1 MIFQSYALWPHMTVA
16 ENVAYGLK
24 LRKVD
29 RATIAAQARRDPRHH
44 PSATRSP
51 IAIRAS
57 SRAASSSASRSR
69 AR

>member
-29 RATIAAQARRDPRHH
+29 RATVDRKLGAILPPRISLRL
-44 PSATRSP
+44 PTGIP
-51 IAIRAS
+51 AS
-57 SRAASSSASRSR
+57 FPAASSSVSRSR